1 MNYKL
6 IARGRHTYTTPRPGQ
21 YLKHPIQQ
29 LSHVLCGAGALL
41 GREGSMRHG
50 LTRRLCHADDPN
62 KGETAVHGFH
72 CRGDVD
78 VRMRKVLAIP
88 WSWYLRLSS

>member
-6 IARGRHTYTTPRPGQ
+6 KARGRHTYTNPLPGQ

-41 GREGSMRHG
+41 GERRVYE
-50 LTRRLCHADDPN
+50 TRVDP
-62 KGETAVHGFH
+62 TAMP
-72 CRGDVD
+72 C
-78 VRMRKVLAIP
+78 
-88 WSWYLRLSS
+88 

>member
-6 IARGRHTYTTPRPGQ
+6 KARGRHTYTTPRPGQ

-41 GREGSMRHG
+41 GREGSTRHG
-50 LTRRLCHADDPN
+50 LTQRQCHADEPQ
-62 KGETAVHGFH
+62 
-72 CRGDVD
+72 
-78 VRMRKVLAIP
+78 
-88 WSWYLRLSS
+88 

>member
-6 IARGRHTYTTPRPGQ
+6 KARGRHTYTTPRPGQ

-41 GREGSMRHG
+41 GREGSIWDTG
-50 LTRRLCHADDPN
+50 WPDGYADEPQ
-62 KGETAVHGFH
+62 
-72 CRGDVD
+72 
-78 VRMRKVLAIP
+78 
-88 WSWYLRLSS
+88 

>member
-6 IARGRHTYTTPRPGQ
+6 KARGRHTYTNPLPGQ

-41 GREGSMRHG
+41 GE
-50 LTRRLCHADDPN
+50 RRVYERPVDP
-62 KGETAVHGFH
+62 TAMP
-72 CRGDVD
+72 C
-78 VRMRKVLAIP
+78 
-88 WSWYLRLSS
+88 

>member
-50 LTRRLCHADDPN
+50 LTRRLCHADEPQYIRA
-62 KGETAVHGFH
+62 KQLSMAATAWVIWL
-72 CRGDVD
+72 C
-78 VRMRKVLAIP
+78 AC
-88 WSWYLRLSS
+88 